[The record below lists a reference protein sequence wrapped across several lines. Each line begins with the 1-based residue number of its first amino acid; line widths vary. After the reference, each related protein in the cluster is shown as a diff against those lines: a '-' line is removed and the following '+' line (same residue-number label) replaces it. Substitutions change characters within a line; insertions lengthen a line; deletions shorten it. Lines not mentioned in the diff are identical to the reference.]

1 MKRMQWMTAAWLS
14 LSLLVAGCSGTYSTR
29 DEDSHAGT
37 SRVYA
42 ITLED
47 ALLVMEDAMQKEFP
61 DERIE
66 DVLSPHR
73 GFKAKIRF
81 LLDVDV
87 VSVYAVPAQGRASD
101 GTMVDGLAFETH
113 HSGTYP
119 LGGIPKAKALLERV
133 VAGADRLSSA
143 MPRLPASPI

>member
-1 MKRMQWMTAAWLS
+1 MIQMQWMIVVWLS
-14 LSLLVAGCSGTYSTR
+14 LSVLAAGCSGTYSTR
-29 DEDSHAGT
+29 DENSNAG
-37 SRVYA
+37 SSGVYM

-47 ALLVMEDAMQKEFP
+47 ALLVMQDAMEKEFP

-73 GFKAKIRF
+73 GYKAKIRF

-87 VSVYAVPAQGRASD
+87 ISVYAVPARGRAAD
-101 GTMVDGLAFETH
+101 GTMVNGYSFETY

-143 MPRLPASPI
+143 IPRLPASSA